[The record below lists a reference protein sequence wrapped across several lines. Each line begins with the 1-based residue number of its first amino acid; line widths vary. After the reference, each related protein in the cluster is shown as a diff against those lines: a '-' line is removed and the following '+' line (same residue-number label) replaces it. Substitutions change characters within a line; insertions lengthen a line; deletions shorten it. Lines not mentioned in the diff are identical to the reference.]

1 MQDDKQLFREAEY
14 RLVPVDQM
22 KPAPYNPR
30 FDLKPGDIA
39 YERLKR
45 SIIRSGLIQPIVWN
59 SQTGNIVGGHQ
70 RFKILCEMGATEI
83 MCAVVNKS
91 LDDEMAANI
100 AMNKASGKWEYTL
113 LREMF
118 ESMDR
123 AAIDYE
129 AIGFDPDEVDHLF
142 AGLDQLD
149 DEEIFDLELEPE
161 KKKPMIKCPC
171 CGEKFVERDN
181 RV

>member
-1 MQDDKQLFREAEY
+1 
-14 RLVPVDQM
+14 
-22 KPAPYNPR
+22 
-30 FDLKPGDIA
+30 
-39 YERLKR
+39 
-45 SIIRSGLIQPIVWN
+45 
-59 SQTGNIVGGHQ
+59 
-70 RFKILCEMGATEI
+70 
-83 MCAVVNKS
+83 
-91 LDDEMAANI
+91 
-100 AMNKASGKWEYTL
+100 MNKASGKWEYTL